1 MIRLIIGFVLILALV
16 AGAAWMAD
24 HPGAVHITF
33 ENFVVDTSVA
43 ALTMLIAALVLIAC
57 GIFWAYI
64 WLRNDA
70 PIVGKNRILKR
81 QQRGLE
87 HLNDAMLALAAGD
100 HSSAQKHI
108 GHAELLLPP
117 EPMVQLV
124 AAEAATR
131 ANDNETANKYYRE
144 LEKNP
149 RARFLGLR
157 GLLVDARRSGR
168 SQEALRLAREALAE
182 NSKSR
187 WALDSVFELEVAS
200 ADWQS
205 ARETLVKAQK
215 RGVFDAE
222 TVKSHRGALSYA
234 QAVEQA
240 MSGDLVAS
248 EKSLRSALKDRP
260 GFTPA
265 ATRLARME
273 VADGNQKKAER
284 FLKAVWKVN
293 PHPDVITAIY
303 GFNPTASNSQ
313 MKDII
318 RTLTLDVADHPASLI
333 ARASAAK
340 NAGDFSEAK
349 HLLEQLLLAS
359 NSHAAWQ
366 MMADINALLGEDNSH
381 ALDMAAAAPADPSWT
396 CSACH
401 STASHWAPLC
411 ETCGSF
417 NKITWGSFAGND
429 RKNTVT
435 ALKPPMTILEDA
447 IAPPRPAEG

>member
-1 MIRLIIGFVLILALV
+1 MIRLIIGFALILALV

-33 ENFVVDTSVA
+33 ENFIVDTSVA
-43 ALTMLIAALVLIAC
+43 ALAMFAAALVLVAC
-57 GIFWAYI
+57 GVFWAYI
-64 WLRNDA
+64 WLRHDA
-70 PIVGKNRILKR
+70 PVIGKNRIIKR

-87 HLNDAMLALAAGD
+87 YLNDAMLALAAGD
-100 HSSAQKHI
+100 HSIAQKHI
-108 GHAELLLPP
+108 GRAELLLPP

-131 ANDNETANKYYRE
+131 ASDHDTANKYYRE

-200 ADWQS
+200 GDWQS
-205 ARETLVKAQK
+205 ARETLVKSQK

-222 TVKSHRGALSYA
+222 TAKSHRGALSYA
-234 QAVEQA
+234 QAIEQA
-240 MSGDLVAS
+240 MSGDLIAAQ
-248 EKSLRSALKDRP
+248 KSLRSALKDRP

-265 ATRLARME
+265 STRLARMD

-284 FLKAVWKVN
+284 FLKAVWKAN
-293 PHPDVITAIY
+293 PHPDVATAIY
-303 GFNPTASNSQ
+303 GFNPTATASQ
-313 MKDII
+313 MKEII

-333 ARASAAK
+333 ARAEVAK

-349 HLLEQLLLAS
+349 HLLEHLLLVN
-359 NSHAAWQ
+359 NSHAGWQ

-381 ALDMAAAAPADPSWT
+381 ALDMAAGAPADPSWV
-396 CSACH
+396 CRSCH

-417 NKITWGSFAGND
+417 DKITWGTFAGND
-429 RKNTVT
+429 EQNTV
-435 ALKPPMTILEDA
+435 AAIKPPMTILEDA